1 MIIIVTGTPGTGKT
15 TVSKWLSQKLKIP
28 YLNVKKLI
36 VKNKL
41 YEKYDKKT
49 SSYIVDTKLLNN
61 KIVKEIRNRKDI
73 IIDSHLSHFISNKEV
88 DLCIV
93 CTCELKKLNKRLEKR
108 KYNQKKIREN
118 LDAEIFNIC
127 LEESK
132 QEGHKTLLVET
143 SIPWKNKLYS
153 DIIKIR

>member
-15 TVSKWLSQKLKIP
+15 TVSKWLSGKLKFK
-28 YLNVKKLI
+28 YLDVKKLI
-36 VKNKL
+36 TKNKL
-41 YEKYDKKT
+41 YETY
-49 SSYIVDTKLLNN
+49 DTKILNK
-61 KIVKEIRNRKDI
+61 KIIEEIKKGTDI
-73 IIDSHLSHFISNKEV
+73 IIDSHLSQFIPNNQV

-93 CTCELKKLNKRLEKR
+93 CKCELKKLNKRLEKR

-118 LDAEIFNIC
+118 LDAEIFDIC

-132 QEGHKTLLVET
+132 QEGHRIQLVET

-153 DIIKIR
+153 DIKNAT